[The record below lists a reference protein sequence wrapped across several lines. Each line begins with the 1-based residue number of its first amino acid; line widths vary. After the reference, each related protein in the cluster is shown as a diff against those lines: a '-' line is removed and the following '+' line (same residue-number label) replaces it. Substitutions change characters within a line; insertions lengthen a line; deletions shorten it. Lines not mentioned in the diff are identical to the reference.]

1 MVYNTVMESLIGIMG
16 KNIGEIGRMV
26 KKMAMESGL
35 AKNLIIKVSGKRA
48 LFLERAFSS
57 QKMVMYTQETS

>member
-1 MVYNTVMESLIGIMG
+1 MVTESLIGIMV
-16 KNIGEIGRMV
+16 KNIGVIGTTV
-26 KKMAMESGL
+26 KKMAMENGL

-57 QKMVMYTQETS
+57 QKMVMYIQETS